1 MLHFATLQ
9 DTWEA
14 GGFTMTEQRLD
25 SEEVRHIARLSRV
38 GMTEAEV
45 DLMRGQLS
53 NILRHVDS
61 LQELDTDDA
70 EPTGHSADVETVVR
84 DDTVAASIHREDAL
98 SNAPRRDGD
107 FVRVRAV
114 LE

>member
-9 DTWEA
+9 DRQEA
-14 GGFTMTEQRLD
+14 GGRKMTEQRLN
-25 SEEVRHIARLSRV
+25 SEEVRHIARLARV

-45 DLMRGQLS
+45 ELMRGQLS
-53 NILRHVDS
+53 NILRHFDS
-61 LQELDTDDA
+61 LQQLDTDDV

-84 DDTVAASIHREDAL
+84 DDTVVPSIRREDAL
-98 SNAPRRDGD
+98 SNAPRREGD

>member
-1 MLHFATLQ
+1 
-9 DTWEA
+9 
-14 GGFTMTEQRLD
+14 MTEQRLD
-25 SEEVRHIARLSRV
+25 SEEVRDIARLARI

-45 DLMRGQLS
+45 ELMRGQLS
-53 NILRHVDS
+53 NILRHFDS
-61 LQELDTDDA
+61 LQELDTDDV

-84 DDTVAASIHREDAL
+84 DDTVAASIGREEAL

>member
-1 MLHFATLQ
+1 MR
-9 DTWEA
+9 EA
-14 GGFTMTEQRLD
+14 GGPTMTEQRLN
-25 SEEVRHIARLSRV
+25 SEEVRHIARLARI
-38 GMTEAEV
+38 GMTESEV
-45 DLMRGQLS
+45 ELMRGQLS
-53 NILRHVDS
+53 NILRHFDS
-61 LQELDTDDA
+61 LQELDTDDV

-84 DDTVAASIHREDAL
+84 EDTAAQSIDREDAL